1 MEMTHT
7 WNRAIHTDVEHI
19 MDMMQNFYR
28 PEIAGIF
35 TPSRTRMGYHLHR
48 AILDQSYGVDEHC
61 IGVARDESGRLIAWH
76 WVTRGKHLPYANE
89 EMAVGEFIH
98 VDLSLSARQR
108 ARLCIESLEQWQ
120 GWCLLHGIPVLSST
134 SIREDQIGFMRLHD
148 KLGFKRHGS
157 FAYKRIIGEAE

>member
-1 MEMTHT
+1 MTHT

>member
-1 MEMTHT
+1 MTHT
-7 WNRAIHTDVEHI
+7 WNKAIHTDVEDI

-28 PEIAGIF
+28 PEIDGIF

-48 AILDQSYGVDEHC
+48 AILDQSYGINEHL
-61 IGVARDESGRLIAWH
+61 IGVARDENNKLIAWH

-98 VDLSLSARQR
+98 VDLTQR
-108 ARLCIESLEQWQ
+108 ARDRVRLCIECLEQWIA
-120 GWCLLHGIPVLSST
+120 WCHLNEIPVLSST
-134 SIREDQIGFMRLHD
+134 SIREDQTAFMRLHD
-148 KLGFKRHGS
+148 QLGFKRHGS